1 MNWEHTFSQ
10 VNFFSILQRKG
21 DYNRPSDY
29 CFISVTPSDVISWI
43 LHNSGQHWG
52 SWEYLQVVKHRKSV
66 TPLWDW
72 TLDITFLTQTKYPV
86 KGVFWRVL
94 NWLQYVIQSVDLTVS
109 ASFLSPSRTP
119 KVNIVLPLSSAWK
132 DKADKRW
139 SHVSTSHNRRNRGR
153 ARRAVEAG
161 YRQKPWVMFFFFS
174 SCNNRNYILTEQNQ
188 NASLHDR
195 CPHNCQT
202 LCVLIPNVILT
213 YSMSTCSN
221 NILSFP
227 SLAVLISS
235 LFLFWAYCL
244 LYKSINESINI

>member
-153 ARRAVEAG
+153 STSSCGSRLQAETLSNV
-161 YRQKPWVMFFFFS
+161 FFS
-174 SCNNRNYILTEQNQ
+174 FLRAITVTTS
-188 NASLHDR
+188 SLSRIRMRLYMTDVPITVR
-195 CPHNCQT
+195 
-202 LCVLIPNVILT
+202 LCVFSYL
-213 YSMSTCSN
+213 MSFWPTVCQHAATTSC
-221 NILSFP
+221 LSP
-227 SLAVLISS
+227 VW
-235 LFLFWAYCL
+235 LFWFPLCSCFEL
-244 LYKSINESINI
+244 IVSCTNQ